1 MEPWQVLELLSALV
15 DKSLVTYE
23 ETEDGTGRYRLLETV
38 RQYGAE
44 RLRETGEAQPARAR
58 HRDAFL
64 ALARDAEPGMMGP
77 DQARWFAR
85 LEQEHDNLRAALL

>member
-23 ETEDGTGRYRLLETV
+23 ETEDGTSRYRLLETV

-44 RLRETGEAQPARAR
+44 RLREAGEAQPRAR
-58 HRDAFL
+58 GTAMRFSRSPKTPNWA
-64 ALARDAEPGMMGP
+64 
-77 DQARWFAR
+77 
-85 LEQEHDNLRAALL
+85 